1 MGRNLS
7 EFPIQYIKGVGPKRA
22 KLLYNLGI
30 RTVED
35 ALYYLPYRYED
46 RKNIKK
52 ISSLAYGQLETV
64 IGKVISAEVIKLPRS
79 KLKLFEL
86 TVSDGSGLL
95 RGKWFNQPFMK
106 KNFKAGQEVILSGI
120 VKRNPYWGIG
130 FEIDNPEYEFVTD
143 DGDSFIHTARIVPVY
158 RTTAG
163 LSVRQLRTI
172 MFNLINTCINDVT
185 DAIPGEVLQRN
196 SLPELKESILNSHFP
211 DPEPCPESSS
221 GSPIS
226 GETDADFAKVAT
238 TAEIDALNRG
248 GSIYQKRL
256 YFNELFMFEL
266 GLSILKKGK
275 EIEKGIAFNPKG
287 VLVSRLLD
295 MLPFKLTGAQRRVG
309 EEIFND
315 MKQPHP
321 MNRLLQGDVGC
332 GKTVIA
338 IIAMLHAIECGYQAA
353 LMAPTEILAEQHYI
367 NIRKI
372 IEDMGLN
379 LCILTGSVKK
389 RPLDDIASGK
399 INIVIGTHALIQE
412 GIEFKNLG
420 LVIID
425 EQHRFGVMQRALLR
439 KKALNPDVLVMTA
452 TPIPRTLSMT
462 LYGDLDYSVIDELP
476 PGRRPVLTRL
486 FSDKQKD
493 YIYKAIAGEA
503 QKGRQVYVVYPVI
516 EETAKSNLKS
526 AIIGKE
532 ALEKMFPDL
541 RVSLIH
547 GKMKPQEKESVMAS
561 FKKGEIDILASTT
574 VIEVG
579 VDVPNA
585 AMMLIVHAERF
596 GLAQLHQ
603 LRGRVGRGGSQ
614 SYCFLLAYEPT
625 GEDARQ
631 RLDIMVKSNDG
642 FRIAEEDLI
651 IRGPGEFF
659 GTRQAGLPDLKI
671 ANIIRDFK
679 LLEVAR
685 NEAFSLI
692 DKDSELKAFPE
703 LKGHVE
709 KFWKGKIELFKT
721 G

>member
-1 MGRNLS
+1 MLFITCRTDTKTGKYQKISNLS
-7 EFPIQYIKGVGPKRA
+7 
-22 KLLYNLGI
+22 
-30 RTVED
+30 
-35 ALYYLPYRYED
+35 
-46 RKNIKK
+46 
-52 ISSLAYGQLETV
+52 YGQLETV
-64 IGKVISAEVIKLPRS
+64 IGKVIAAEVIKLPRS
-79 KLKLFEL
+79 NLKLFEL
-86 TVSDGSGLL
+86 TVSDGSGLVK
-95 RGKWFNQPFMK
+95 GKWFNQPFMK
-106 KNFKAGQEVILSGI
+106 KNFEAGQEVILSGV
-120 VKRNPYWGIG
+120 VKRNPYRGIG
-130 FEIDNPEYEFVTD
+130 FEFDNPEYEFVTD
-143 DGDSFIHTARIVPVY
+143 DINDFIHTSRIVPVY

-163 LSVRQLRTI
+163 LSVRQFRTI
-172 MFNLINTCINDVT
+172 MFNLIDICIK
-185 DAIPGEVLQRN
+185 EVPDIMPKEILERN
-196 SLPELKESILNSHFP
+196 NLPELKESLLNSHFP
-211 DPEPCPESSS
+211 EA
-221 GSPIS
+221 G
-226 GETDADFAKVAT
+226 TDM
-238 TAEIDALNRG
+238 EILNRG
-248 GSIYQKRL
+248 ISIYQKRL
-256 YFNELFMFEL
+256 SFDELFMFEL
-266 GLSILKKGK
+266 GLSVLKKGK
-275 EIEKGIAFNPKG
+275 DIEKGIAFNSEG
-287 VLVSRLLD
+287 IFVNRLLNK
-295 MLPFKLTGAQRRVG
+295 LPFRLTAAQQRVF
-309 EEIFND
+309 EEILQD
-315 MKQPHP
+315 MRQPHP

-338 IIAMLHAIECGYQAA
+338 IMAMLTAIECGYQAA

-367 NIRKI
+367 NIHKI

-379 LCILTGSVKK
+379 LCLLTGSVKK

-399 INIVIGTHALIQE
+399 INIAIGTHALIQE

-462 LYGDLDYSVIDELP
+462 LYGDLNYSVIDELP
-476 PGRRPVLTRL
+476 PGRRPVITRL

-516 EETAKSNLKS
+516 EETEKSNLKS

-532 ALEKMFPDL
+532 ALDKMFPDL

-614 SYCFLLAYEPT
+614 SYCFLLAYEPR

-659 GTRQAGLPDLKI
+659 GTRQAGMPDLKI
-671 ANIIRDFK
+671 ANIIRDAR

-685 NEAFSLI
+685 KEAFALI
-692 DKDSELKAFPE
+692 DNDPE
-703 LKGHVE
+703 LNRFPALKKSVE
-709 KFWKGKIELFKT
+709 GFWRGKIELFKT